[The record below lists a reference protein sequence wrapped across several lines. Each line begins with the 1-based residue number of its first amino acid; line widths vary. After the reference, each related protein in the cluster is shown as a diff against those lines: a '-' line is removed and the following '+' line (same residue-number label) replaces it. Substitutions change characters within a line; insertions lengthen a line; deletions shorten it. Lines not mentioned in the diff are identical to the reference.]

1 MTGPASARIFIFETT
16 HHAMW
21 AEDVA
26 REQAI
31 PAEVVPA
38 PPEGGA
44 KCGAAL
50 QVSPE
55 RTSELSAALKQEGIL
70 YRVV

>member
-1 MTGPASARIFIFETT
+1 
-16 HHAMW
+16 MW

-70 YRVV
+70 YRVL